1 MADHA
6 TGTVSREADWRS
18 PGRLTSPAT
27 GRRYGRREMATE
39 TTWRPTRRSDAFDIG
54 LAALLGA
61 TAGVSLHVGGDSTI
75 FPPDMAD
82 YHRPLGIAVLALIVA
97 PLAVRRRFPLAA
109 LGVATAAYVP
119 FALHD
124 VPEVSVAP
132 VAYFI
137 ALYTAGAYGGHR
149 RDLVRGVATLTIGVL
164 VVEAI
169 ISEGDDYEGQVSL
182 WLVNALS
189 AVQNLFYLASA
200 WLLGDVVRTRRDR
213 ESTLMGQAEALRAAQ
228 ADRARRA
235 VVDER
240 VRIARELHDV
250 VAHHVSVMG
259 VQAGAARRVLESR
272 PEAVP
277 ELLGSIETSSRQAV
291 GELQRMLGLL
301 RADADRDDPAG
312 REDRAGAGPQPTIAQ
327 LDALVG
333 QMNEAGL
340 VVSASVEGGTEGLP
354 AAVDLSAYRI
364 VQEALTNT
372 LKHAGAG
379 TAVRVDLH
387 RRPRALEITVADD
400 GRAGVEGDGEGG
412 HHGLVG
418 MRERVALLGGELKV
432 GRARRGGFEVRA
444 WLPLPE
450 RSRP

>member
-1 MADHA
+1 
-6 TGTVSREADWRS
+6 
-18 PGRLTSPAT
+18 
-27 GRRYGRREMATE
+27 MATE
-39 TTWRPTRRSDAFDIG
+39 TTWRPTRRSDAFDVG

-82 YHRPLGIAVLALIVA
+82 YHRPLGIAVVALIVG

-119 FALHD
+119 FALHR
-124 VPEVSVAP
+124 VPDTSVAP
-132 VAYFI
+132 VAFFI

-149 RDLVRGVATLTIGVL
+149 RDLVRGAATLTIAVL

-169 ISEGDDYEGQVSL
+169 VSEGDDYEGRVSL
-182 WLVNALS
+182 WLVNALA

-213 ESTLMGQAEALRAAQ
+213 EATLMGQAEALRAAQ

-301 RADADRDDPAG
+301 RADADSD
-312 REDRAGAGPQPTIAQ
+312 DRAGAGPQPTIGQ

-340 VVSASVEGGTEGLP
+340 AVSTTVEGGTEGLP

-379 TAVRVDLH
+379 TAVRVDLR

-400 GRAGVEGDGEGG
+400 GRAGGTPGGTALRGVEGDGDGG

-450 RSRP
+450 GSWP

>member
-1 MADHA
+1 
-6 TGTVSREADWRS
+6 
-18 PGRLTSPAT
+18 
-27 GRRYGRREMATE
+27 
-39 TTWRPTRRSDAFDIG
+39 
-54 LAALLGA
+54 
-61 TAGVSLHVGGDSTI
+61 
-75 FPPDMAD
+75 
-82 YHRPLGIAVLALIVA
+82 
-97 PLAVRRRFPLAA
+97 
-109 LGVATAAYVP
+109 
-119 FALHD
+119 
-124 VPEVSVAP
+124 
-132 VAYFI
+132 
-137 ALYTAGAYGGHR
+137 
-149 RDLVRGVATLTIGVL
+149 
-164 VVEAI
+164 
-169 ISEGDDYEGQVSL
+169 
-182 WLVNALS
+182 
-189 AVQNLFYLASA
+189 
-200 WLLGDVVRTRRDR
+200 
-213 ESTLMGQAEALRAAQ
+213 
-228 ADRARRA
+228 
-235 VVDER
+235 

>member
-1 MADHA
+1 
-6 TGTVSREADWRS
+6 
-18 PGRLTSPAT
+18 
-27 GRRYGRREMATE
+27 
-39 TTWRPTRRSDAFDIG
+39 
-54 LAALLGA
+54 
-61 TAGVSLHVGGDSTI
+61 
-75 FPPDMAD
+75 
-82 YHRPLGIAVLALIVA
+82 
-97 PLAVRRRFPLAA
+97 
-109 LGVATAAYVP
+109 
-119 FALHD
+119 
-124 VPEVSVAP
+124 
-132 VAYFI
+132 
-137 ALYTAGAYGGHR
+137 
-149 RDLVRGVATLTIGVL
+149 
-164 VVEAI
+164 
-169 ISEGDDYEGQVSL
+169 
-182 WLVNALS
+182 
-189 AVQNLFYLASA
+189 
-200 WLLGDVVRTRRDR
+200 
-213 ESTLMGQAEALRAAQ
+213 
-228 ADRARRA
+228 
-235 VVDER
+235 

-301 RADADRDDPAG
+301 RADADRDDPAR

-340 VVSASVEGGTEGLP
+340 VVSATVEGGIEGLP

-387 RRPRALEITVADD
+387 RRPRALEIAVTDD
-400 GRAGVEGDGEGG
+400 GRAGAVTGGAEGDGEGG

-432 GRARRGGFEVRA
+432 GRAGRGGFEVRA

-450 RSRP
+450 GSRA